1 MILDNKKWYKKYATI
16 FWFSLAIM
24 PFIVALIE
32 FIGGFII
39 HWTEITQYND
49 ILNFIR
55 NDNDFY
61 SIICGQATNFS
72 NFTPS
77 ALTNSYD
84 ELFTYWGVL
93 GGHRYLSYLFG
104 WFTFTYMIHIVADIL
119 IWLPKLFHSWLE
131 RWC

>member
-1 MILDNKKWYKKYATI
+1 MDNKKWYKKYATI

-32 FIGGFII
+32 FIGGFLI
-39 HWTEITQYND
+39 HWTEITQYSD
-49 ILNFIR
+49 IKSYIMN
-55 NDNDFY
+55 NNDFY

-77 ALTNSYD
+77 TIYHAYED
-84 ELFTYWGVL
+84 LFNIWGVI
-93 GGHRYLSYLFG
+93 GGPRYLAYLFG
-104 WFTFTYMIHIVADIL
+104 WFTFTYLIHVVVDIL
-119 IWLPKLFHSWLE
+119 IWLPKLFHSWLD